1 MPRADKGK
9 KGDAEERRKVT
20 IYLPVAQARA
30 LKVHAAQHDKDM
42 SLVVAELSVATN
54 TRMWLGTIPSD
65 ETC

>member
-1 MPRADKGK
+1 MARADKSK

-42 SLVVAELSVATN
+42 SFVVAELLAAA
-54 TRMWLGTIPSD
+54 GIK
-65 ETC
+65 